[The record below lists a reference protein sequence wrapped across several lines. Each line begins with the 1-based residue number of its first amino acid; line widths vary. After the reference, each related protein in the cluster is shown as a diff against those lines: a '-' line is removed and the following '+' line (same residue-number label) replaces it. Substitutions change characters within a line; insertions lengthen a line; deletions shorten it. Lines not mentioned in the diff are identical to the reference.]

1 MQNIDT
7 NYIDESRRLVI
18 MLKNVLGKFN
28 AELNVN
34 HLYFNSDLAYIVVED
49 AAQSY
54 NMGHSLIC
62 HMLVVD
68 ATYNKKVLNIL
79 PSWGRIFC

>member
-1 MQNIDT
+1 MTPTTLMKVLLHGARQ
-7 NYIDESRRLVI
+7 LMI
-18 MLKNVLGKFN
+18 MLKNVLCKFN
-28 AELNVN
+28 AELKVN
-34 HLYFNSDLAYIVVED
+34 HLYFNSDVAYIVVED

-68 ATYNKKVLNIL
+68 ANYNKKVLNIL
-79 PSWGRIFC
+79 PSW